1 MVTPFR
7 GKGAGG
13 MVLICPTGER
23 LALPFLGKGA
33 GWMAVQFLP

>member
-1 MVTPFR
+1 MVTPFP

-13 MVLICPTGER
+13 MVLICPIGER

-33 GWMAVQFLP
+33 GGMVLPYSP